1 MRCLFWTLLFVPLL
15 IQGQSRID
23 HWCIGDSIHLRWIES
38 NFEFQDKVPFS
49 SFEGGAGIS
58 DTAGILLFYTDGR
71 TVWDGNHEVVP
82 GGSGLSDSV
91 FHPYGSSVAQSA
103 MFLPGFDSLGL
114 TYYVFTRE
122 TSIGGTGK
130 AYCSTIRLNAAT
142 GAASIDSSERL
153 IPVFD
158 SLYSEA
164 MTAVRHANGRDWW
177 VVVSHS
183 DIVGDKQW
191 VGCRLL
197 SPQGFSSESIFI
209 LDSNYTHKP
218 HVNLTVNY
226 QGDLIGFAA
235 LEYLYILDFDRCD
248 GLFNLRKKITEY
260 GDGFAWYSLE
270 FSEDSKYMYACDY
283 FRKDIWQINTST
295 GALEYKLPTIGGP
308 YPFVFGQIRRAPD
321 NSIYIAYG
329 STSSIS
335 TGEPRSQYLGRIPY
349 PDAAG
354 AASGMDTFAVYLGG
368 RYSSLALPNHPH
380 YELGA
385 LEGSPCDT
393 LSVQVVDTT
402 LSGGGDYSEA
412 HVQWSVYPNPASS
425 VLTVEHP
432 MHGDLVLLDL
442 QGRLVRQW
450 TLEVSPSFLS
460 LTGLPD
466 GLYGAFLQDRAGRL
480 RFRTLLL
487 VQH

>member
-1 MRCLFWTLLFVPLL
+1 MRCVFITVMLMPLL
-15 IQGQSRID
+15 VSGQSRID
-23 HWCIGDSIHLRWIES
+23 HWCIGDSIHLRWVDS
-38 NFEFQDKVPFS
+38 NFEYQGIVPFS
-49 SFEGGAGIS
+49 SHEGGASIS
-58 DTAGILLFYTDGR
+58 DTAGNLLFYTDGR
-71 TVWDGNHEVVP
+71 TVWDANHEVVP
-82 GGSGLSDSV
+82 SGTGLSDSA

-114 TYYVFTRE
+114 MYYVFTHE
-122 TSIGGTGK
+122 SSLGDLG
-130 AYCSTIRLNAAT
+130 RLY
-142 GAASIDSSERL
+142 SSEIQIDAVTGNASMDSNDRL
-153 IPVFD
+153 VPVFD
-158 SLYSEA
+158 SLYSQA

-177 VVVSHS
+177 IIVSHS
-183 DIVGDKQW
+183 DVVHDKQW
-191 VGCRLL
+191 VGHRLL
-197 SPQGFSSESIFI
+197 SPKGFSAQAIFI
-209 LDSNYTHKP
+209 IDSSEVARP
-218 HVNLTVNY
+218 QRNLTASY
-226 QGDLIGFAA
+226 QGDMIGFAVGDH
-235 LEYLYILDFDRCD
+235 LYLLDFDRCS
-248 GLFNLRKKITEY
+248 GTITVRNKVTDSGDEY
-260 GDGFAWYSLE
+260 AWYSLE
-270 FSEDSKYMYACDY
+270 FSQNSSYMYACDY
-283 FRKDIWQINTST
+283 VRKDIWQISTST

-329 STSSIS
+329 SASIVP
-335 TGEPRSQYLGRIPY
+335 TGDPRSQYLGRIPY

-368 RYSSLALPNHPH
+368 RYGTVALPNHPH

-412 HVQWSVYPNPASS
+412 HVQWTVYPNPASS

-460 LTGLPD
+460 LIGLPD

-487 VQH
+487 LQH